1 MLGAKTEV
9 VISMYASNATNTA
22 AATYTLPINTP
33 PDSGT
38 ISATPLEGDSLSTS
52 FEISTSGW
60 VDDDLPLNY
69 QFGYS
74 KNATTTISS
83 ITKITAISTQTGVS
97 TWLSA
102 NNEEVTIY
110 LTVIVYDT
118 HLGSSTDQI
127 SVVVRSPNLTDTA
140 AATSSMKSALSG
152 LSSIADPQ
160 RRME

>member
-1 MLGAKTEV
+1 MQNSQLNFLWKVNPNIPFNNFLNEFSFKESTTDMLGAKTEV

-69 QFGYS
+69 
-74 KNATTTISS
+74 
-83 ITKITAISTQTGVS
+83 
-97 TWLSA
+97 
-102 NNEEVTIY
+102 
-110 LTVIVYDT
+110 
-118 HLGSSTDQI
+118 
-127 SVVVRSPNLTDTA
+127 
-140 AATSSMKSALSG
+140 
-152 LSSIADPQ
+152 
-160 RRME
+160 